1 MNSRSE
7 IIKKLEQQKGRH
19 LGDLCGWSLGGVVPQ
34 QKAQALAVTHG
45 IDNVLA
51 FPRVGPAS
59 AYRRAVLKSV
69 KSGKRDERIFDVV
82 KVEET
87 ELKIVHAVVRKDII
101 AEAVRAGTI
110 VSAGK
115 EFVSGHDAAFST
127 EIKIGF
133 DKELRD
139 AGGDPADM
147 LKLEDKDHYISE
159 RVKALYSEMCVVYTA
174 DDIRTAFTRAFESWG
189 GIRMLGHGGLW
200 WVPTDIAE
208 EVRAWAQ
215 FLSDLGFSPLVVPSF
230 DTEETISSL
239 RDAARESL
247 EGQLEDIKNDLGSFV
262 GSSSTRLSTLESRV
276 EKYDVI
282 RAKAEMYERVLETE
296 LSELKVAANLAQ
308 AGLSAAITKATR
320 R

>member
-1 MNSRSE
+1 MNTRNE
-7 IIKKLEQQKGRH
+7 IIKRLEAQSGRH

-34 QKAQALAVTHG
+34 HRAQQLAVHHG
-45 IDNVLA
+45 IDAALS
-51 FPRVGPAS
+51 FPKVGAAS

-69 KSGKRDERIFDVV
+69 KSGKRDERVFDVV

-110 VSAGK
+110 VSEGK

-127 EIKIGF
+127 ETKLGF

-147 LKLEDKDHYISE
+147 LKLEDQGHPIAL
-159 RVKALYSEMCVVYTA
+159 RAKALYSEMCVVYTA
-174 DDIRTAFTRAFESWG
+174 DDVRTAFTRAFETWG

-200 WVPTDIAE
+200 WVPTDRAE

-215 FLSDLGFSPLVVPSF
+215 FLSDLGFTPLVVPSF
-230 DTEETISSL
+230 DTEETIGSL
-239 RDAARESL
+239 REAARDSL
-247 EGQLEDIKNDLGSFV
+247 EGQLQDVKDELSSFV
-262 GSSSTRLSTLESRV
+262 GASSTRLSTLEARV

-282 RAKAEMYERVLETE
+282 RAKAEMYERILDTE
-296 LSELKVAANLAQ
+296 LSELKTAANLAQ
-308 AGLSAAITKATR
+308 KGLAAAITAAKR
-320 R
+320 